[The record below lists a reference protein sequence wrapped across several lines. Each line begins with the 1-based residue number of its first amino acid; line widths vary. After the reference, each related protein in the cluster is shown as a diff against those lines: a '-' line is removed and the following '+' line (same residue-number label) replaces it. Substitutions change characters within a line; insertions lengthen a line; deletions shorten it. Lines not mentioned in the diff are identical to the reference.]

1 MGINIT
7 TIRQQVDKALS
18 EYGTEFTVY
27 RDIYEV
33 DELGCREIK
42 QRMSRR
48 TTIRGLLD
56 TSAASAPY
64 AQSTENKGVLKSNEA
79 YSLYVVYDEDLPVKL
94 EDYVMIGEDYY
105 LVKSFTNVMYYN
117 ILLKL
122 SVEKVRLNE

>member
-18 EYGTEFTVY
+18 EYGTEFTAY